1 MNYKVKKVLEKN
13 RKYFITFLVIW
24 VLMEILMVSPLAV
37 SISKCTINGKYEGSK
52 FFETLVEELSSLTS
66 FQRIFTSQT
75 FGMFEKVTLY
85 MTIGYL
91 LILTIGLV
99 KSKPK
104 NEYTDIE
111 HGSSD
116 WSEDGA
122 QYRVLSKNNGIIL
135 AEHNYLP
142 VDKPGNV
149 NVLIVGRFWCR

>member
-1 MNYKVKKVLEKN
+1 MNYKVKRILEKN
-13 RKYFITFLVIW
+13 RKYLITFLVIW
-24 VLMEILMVSPLAV
+24 VLMEILLVSPLAV
-37 SISKCTINGKYEGSK
+37 SISKCTINGKFVGKNFIEVIGG
-52 FFETLVEELSSLTS
+52 EISSLTS
-66 FQRIFTSQT
+66 FQRIFNAQT
-75 FGMFEKVTLY
+75 FQIYGRVTFY
-85 MTIGYL
+85 MTILYIF
-91 LILTIGLV
+91 ILTIGLV

-122 QYRVLSKNNGIIL
+122 QYRVLSRNKGIIL

-149 NVLIVGRFWCR
+149 NVLIVGRFRCW